1 MLRELNQKTL
11 FIKRRTIIEENKVSS
26 YTSIFGKEM
35 GANLAF
41 EDLSTDKTPHTLL
54 FNNIGLIILGFAFG
68 TLITF
73 FWRNDKE
80 FSPYVW
86 IYFAVSFI
94 GSCIFHFLYKENVW
108 KLRLQNYTYI
118 FINSKHPSTA
128 KVDSFIEEL
137 YTQRKKYLRE
147 TYLHINKNLS
157 YETQFKNLN
166 FLKKS
171 EAITVNEYQNFLN
184 ELDALFEYGKKQ
196 IGFLRE

>member
-1 MLRELNQKTL
+1 MLRQLDQKTL
-11 FIKRRTIIEENKVSS
+11 FVKRKTIIEENKVSS

-35 GANLAF
+35 GANVAY
-41 EDLSTDKTPHTLL
+41 EDLTTDKTPHTLL
-54 FNNIGLIILGFAFG
+54 FNNIGLIILGFALG

-80 FSPYVW
+80 FTPYIW
-86 IYFAVSFI
+86 IYFAISFI
-94 GSCIFHFLYKENVW
+94 SSCIFHFLYKENVW

-118 FINSKHPSTA
+118 FINSKSPSTSE
-128 KVDSFIEEL
+128 VNSFIDEL
-137 YTQRKKYLRE
+137 YIQRKKYLRE
-147 TYLHINKNLS
+147 TYLHTNKNLS

-171 EAITVNEYQNFLN
+171 EAVTANEYQKLLS
-184 ELDALFEYGKKQ
+184 ELDALFQDDKKQ